1 MVYLCGLFVAA
12 AAPIA
17 AAPGYEPSRG
27 NASRGHS
34 RVNYW
39 LVVDNMKIFSRF
51 WKFFHKMKKCFKPKK
66 NAFGVFNS
74 CYL

>member
-1 MVYLCGLFVAA
+1 MVYLYGLFVAA

-34 RVNYW
+34 RVDYW
-39 LVVDNMKIFSRF
+39 LVVENMKIFSRF
-51 WKFFHKMKKCFKPKK
+51 LKIF
-66 NAFGVFNS
+66 S
-74 CYL
+74 

>member
-1 MVYLCGLFVAA
+1 MVYFVAA

-27 NASRGHS
+27 NTSRGHS
-34 RVNYW
+34 RVDYS

-51 WKFFHKMKKCFKPKK
+51 LKIF
-66 NAFGVFNS
+66 S
-74 CYL
+74 